1 MNKNSIVC
9 ANTKIDTIQKIFV
22 ENNFNSVFIV
32 DEKGVLI
39 GLCTKGDLSKFMDN
53 NKYDNATP
61 ISEVMNSNPIA
72 FSSKREAVDYSQN
85 VKRLAVYP
93 IVDSNRVLIDVL
105 YNTWDIIAASDSDC
119 MKDIPLVIM
128 AGGKGTRLY
137 PLTKILPKALIP
149 IGDYSITERIINNF
163 RVWGCK
169 EVYLILNHKSEMI
182 KAYFKDLKKD
192 YVVHFIKEDEFYG
205 TGGGLSLLK
214 GRIKGSFILSNCDI
228 LVNTDINDLLKM
240 HKKYGNVITVVTA
253 EKNFTI
259 PYGVI
264 NITSD
269 NKIETISEKPVH
281 SFLTNTGVYVI
292 ESEVIDSLKE
302 KTHYDMTDIID
313 KYMSDDKRVGAYPIS
328 EKSWLDMGQFTELD
342 EMMSALGIEE
352 A

>member
-1 MNKNSIVC
+1 MNRNAIVREYYEIG
-9 ANTKIDTIQKIFV
+9 KIQKIFD
-22 ENNFNSVFIV
+22 EYSLNSVLIV
-32 DEKGVLI
+32 DDKGVLI
-39 GLCTKGDLSKFMDN
+39 GLCTKGDLSKYLEN
-53 NKYDNATP
+53 NDYDRATP
-61 ISEVMNSNPIA
+61 VSKVMNNAPIA
-72 FSSKREAVDYSQN
+72 FLSKREAIDYSQN

-93 IVDSNRVLIDVL
+93 IVDNNRVLVDVL

-137 PLTKILPKALIP
+137 PITKILPKALIP

-163 RVWGCK
+163 RVWGCR
-169 EVYLILNHKSEMI
+169 EVYLILNHKAEMI
-182 KAYFKDLKKD
+182 KAYFRDLDKD
-192 YVVHFIKEDEFYG
+192 YDVHFIMEEEFYG

-214 GRIKGSFILSNCDI
+214 EKIGGTFILSNCDI
-228 LVNTDINDLLKM
+228 LVNTDINDLLNR
-240 HKKYGNVITVVTA
+240 HKKDGDIITVVAA

-264 NITSD
+264 NID
-269 NKIETISEKPVH
+269 QNNKIDNMSEKPIH

-292 ESEVIDSLKE
+292 ESEVVDALE
-302 KTHYDMTDIID
+302 AKTHYDMTDIID
-313 KYMSDDKRVGAYPIS
+313 KYLAEGKRVGAYPIS

-352 A
+352 

>member
-1 MNKNSIVC
+1 MNKHSVVRGF
-9 ANTKIDTIQKIFV
+9 TTIETIKKVFDQY
-22 ENNFNSVFIV
+22 NLNSVFIV

-39 GLCTKGDLSKFMDN
+39 GLCTKGDLSKYMDN
-53 NKYDNATP
+53 NNYDSTTP
-61 ISEVMNSNPIA
+61 ISKAMNKTPIA
-72 FSSKREAVDYSQN
+72 FLSKREAIDYSQN

-93 IVDSNRVLIDVL
+93 IVDENRILVDVL
-105 YNTWDIIAASDSDC
+105 YNTWDIIAASNSDC

-149 IGDYSITERIINNF
+149 IGEYSITERIINNF

-169 EVYLILNHKSEMI
+169 EVYLILNHKAEMI
-182 KAYFKDLKKD
+182 KAYFRDLDKD
-192 YVVHFIKEDEFYG
+192 YNVHFIREEEFYG

-214 GRIKGSFILSNCDI
+214 GIIKGTFILSNCDI
-228 LVNTDINDLLKM
+228 LVNTDISDLIIQHRTKN
-240 HKKYGNVITVVTA
+240 NVITVVAA

-264 NITSD
+264 DIDSENRIA
-269 NKIETISEKPVH
+269 NMSEKPIH
-281 SFLTNTGVYVI
+281 SFLTNTGVYII
-292 ESEVIDSLKE
+292 EPEVVDSLQD
-302 KTHYDMTDIID
+302 KTRYDMTDIID
-313 KYMSDDKRVGAYPIS
+313 NYMNIGRRVGAYPIS

-352 A
+352 